1 MLRSLKETLN
11 RLHRKDLE
19 DLEGLKIDSD
29 NDERS
34 AERCGCRQCRRL
46 ADLSYED
53 YWWEYKR
60 IHGKHSDHEED
71 ILYQTALRRLTESKD
86 EKRD

>member
-1 MLRSLKETLN
+1 MRSLKETLD

-29 NDERS
+29 NDER
-34 AERCGCRQCRRL
+34 AALGCGRACCRRL

-53 YWWEYKR
+53 YLREYKR

-71 ILYQTALRRLTESKD
+71 ALTAFALMKLAEKKD
-86 EKRD
+86 ERGGV